1 MAGPQEQEHK
11 RKAYGV
17 TSFGG
22 KKLVNMFYLF
32 ALKGEESVK
41 KGF

>member
-1 MAGPQEQEHK
+1 MAMF
-11 RKAYGV
+11 GV

-22 KKLVNMFYLF
+22 KKLVNMFFLF
-32 ALKGEESVK
+32 ALKGEESAK